1 MQGASGK
8 EEIMKRRSRIGV
20 LTTIGVLAFSLVPV
34 MAFDCPN
41 MHKAV
46 MVYHDKT
53 AKVTG
58 ADQAKLAQAKT
69 MLDEALKKHEAGN
82 HRGSMDEM
90 AEAMKLTTQAR
101 P

>member
-1 MQGASGK
+1 
-8 EEIMKRRSRIGV
+8 MKRLSRIGV
-20 LTTIGVLAFSLVPV
+20 LTAIGVMAFSLGPA

-46 MVYHDKT
+46 MAYYDKT

-58 ADQAKLAQAKT
+58 ADQAKLAQAKA
-69 MLDEALKKHEAGN
+69 MLDEAMKKHEAGN